1 MSSAGVDREVTDTF
15 RLVVRAGRQDC
26 GVNNTDGDDN
36 QGKTDKD
43 NYVKKTWDIA
53 AVGGVAQIKI
63 QYPLVFLDGKQRC
76 EELICL
82 VGAPDTKDVISVTR
96 SYRSIH

>member
-36 QGKTDKD
+36 QGKTNKEH
-43 NYVKKTWDIA
+43 YIKPKFLVRLWVKLPK
-53 AVGGVAQIKI
+53 
-63 QYPLVFLDGKQRC
+63 
-76 EELICL
+76 
-82 VGAPDTKDVISVTR
+82 
-96 SYRSIH
+96 

>member
-36 QGKTDKD
+36 QGKTGKE
-43 NYVKKTWDIA
+43 YYIKKAWAMAT
-53 AVGGVAQIKI
+53 
-63 QYPLVFLDGKQRC
+63 
-76 EELICL
+76 
-82 VGAPDTKDVISVTR
+82 
-96 SYRSIH
+96 

>member
-36 QGKTDKD
+36 QGKT
-43 NYVKKTWDIA
+43 
-53 AVGGVAQIKI
+53 
-63 QYPLVFLDGKQRC
+63 GKRGIHR
-76 EELICL
+76 ENL
-82 VGAPDTKDVISVTR
+82 GYSSVISIKVVGVR
-96 SYRSIH
+96 LPR